1 MSKATIKRLLQSMP
15 KNEIIGMVL
24 EMYDGR
30 CKTESQIHGNA
41 DSRIYGFTE
50 IRQNKNV
57 IRIK

>member
-30 CKTESQIHGNA
+30 CKKESQIHGNA

-50 IRQNKNV
+50 ISTE
-57 IRIK
+57 